1 MAPLATEM
9 IVHVFLLIFHGAE
22 EYRVIWTL
30 IYSVLI
36 LALLA
41 ANGYT
46 NGYINSSISGLQM
59 SSGSG
64 SISSPIHMHTI
75 VQRLFLL

>member
-9 IVHVFLLIFHGAE
+9 IVHVFLLVFHGAE
-22 EYRVIWTL
+22 ENGVIWTL
-30 IYSVLI
+30 IYSVSI

-41 ANGYT
+41 G
-46 NGYINSSISGLQM
+46 NGYINSSVSGLQM

-64 SISSPIHMHTI
+64 SISSPIHTHTI